1 MPVEPNETERTAEFR
16 MVLLKL
22 VEDAK
27 RLCRI
32 GDFCEYS
39 SLSVID
45 DEEALHIFPF
55 TLMPAFLTRERGS
68 IYWAPRE
75 AGRASIA
82 QAVPTRGAGAG
93 RRSPAAS

>member
-16 MVLLKL
+16 MVFLKL

-32 GDFCEYS
+32 GDFCEYAT
-39 SLSVID
+39 LSVIY

-55 TLMPAFLTRERGS
+55 TLMPAFLTCERGS
-68 IYWAPRE
+68 NPLRP
-75 AGRASIA
+75 GH
-82 QAVPTRGAGAG
+82 
-93 RRSPAAS
+93 RS